1 MNEKLAHTLRFN
13 GSVWCNLDI
22 ALRNIE
28 QEFLRE
34 IRQYDLT
41 VIELY
46 IVRALFDRD
55 GQYASEL
62 AHAVGRAATS
72 FTPNLDKLQR
82 KNMIERKADSR
93 DRRAVRIHL
102 TESAIARREE
112 LMNLA
117 NRIDARIASVF
128 TKSEFETFLKVLS
141 TLQVINLD

>member
-1 MNEKLAHTLRFN
+1 MEKLAHTLRFN
-13 GSVWCNLDI
+13 GSVWCNMDI

-46 IVRALFDRD
+46 IIRALFDRD

-82 KNMIERKADSR
+82 KGMVERKSDAR

-102 TESAIARREE
+102 TEDARNRRDE
-112 LMNLA
+112 LLGLA
-117 NRIDARIASVF
+117 ARIDARIASVF
-128 TKSEFETFLKVLS
+128 TKSEFENFMKVLS